1 MNYENLEQT
10 ALAAGTGYATYTGG
24 KILLNKA
31 KKPYVSKVV
40 LKSMQNYS
48 AEDNKLLSEAASK
61 ALERSPLKDKV
72 IINNINTDNY
82 EKFAEEV
89 HQKISDKTAKW
100 IKKIRPKYK
109 LNSKD
114 EEESLKKLKNKF
126 KLMGKGK
133 NACFV
138 GLTNQVYVN
147 NEKMSA
153 ATFHELGH
161 AKNANT
167 KGFGKLMHNIR
178 RPFALAVPLILSVG
192 LLKQKKEDGE
202 KPVGAI
208 DKTTT
213 FIKDNAG
220 KLTFFAM
227 LPTLVEEGL
236 ASIKGAK
243 LAKDGGLSANLLK
256 RVNTGNFKAWTT
268 YLLGTLITVGAVK
281 LGIEVSDK
289 MKK

>member
-1 MNYENLEQT
+1 MYYIRI
-10 ALAAGTGYATYTGG
+10 ALFKT
-24 KILLNKA
+24 KKA
-31 KKPYVSKVV
+31 PNHEPK
-40 LKSMQNYS
+40 
-48 AEDNKLLSEAASK
+48 NKL
-61 ALERSPLKDKV
+61 
-72 IINNINTDNY
+72 
-82 EKFAEEV
+82 
-89 HQKISDKTAKW
+89 
-100 IKKIRPKYK
+100 
-109 LNSKD
+109 
-114 EEESLKKLKNKF
+114 
-126 KLMGKGK
+126 
-133 NACFV
+133 
-138 GLTNQVYVN
+138 
-147 NEKMSA
+147 
-153 ATFHELGH
+153 
-161 AKNANT
+161 
-167 KGFGKLMHNIR
+167 
-178 RPFALAVPLILSVG
+178 
-192 LLKQKKEDGE
+192 
-202 KPVGAI
+202 